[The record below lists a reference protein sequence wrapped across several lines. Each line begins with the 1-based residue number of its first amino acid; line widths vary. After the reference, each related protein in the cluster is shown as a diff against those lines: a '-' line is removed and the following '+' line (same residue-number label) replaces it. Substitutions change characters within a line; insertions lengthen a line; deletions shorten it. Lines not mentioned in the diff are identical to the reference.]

1 MGWRDK
7 YKVHPAADV
16 FPMMSDDELAKLGED
31 IKANGLLEPVTFSYP
46 PSGATL
52 VEAIGEL
59 LDGRNRLEAMERAGI
74 EIHLCGMSTTLAREV
89 DPVAF
94 IIGKNIHRRHLS
106 KQQQA
111 DLIVAAHKA
120 SRQDGEVPK
129 RHVKGKAGSSK
140 DESKAAIV
148 ASAAEHG
155 ISKRTV
161 ERAIAKSEGKTPKA
175 KSDDDADRMAEIAK
189 GKYLTLDG
197 PMSDKQYQKY
207 DKRRQGP
214 GSYMVEAITLDARC
228 FRNGVTLGTREEAE
242 AYIEFHVRYEVE
254 GFAVA
259 SIIQCD
265 DAPNCDIARKSRG
278 GRVTLFHAEGECF
291 LLGWRETGQP
301 PANESVE
308 AVRSTAKAWADLA
321 AKVAASKRAVSER
334 PCKRC
339 GGSGRITGKT
349 GTSYDCDCVRGEAA

>member
-1 MGWRDK
+1 MGWRDR

-16 FPMMSDDELAKLGED
+16 FPMMLEEELEAVGKD
-31 IKANGLLEPVTFSYP
+31 IKANGLKHPITFWHP
-46 PSGATL
+46 PAKP
-52 VEAIGEL
+52 EL
-59 LDGRNRLEAMERAGI
+59 AEMIDGRNRMEAMERAGA
-74 EIHLCGMSTTLAREV
+74 EDAYHEHYVHCGTPEQWVITL
-89 DPVAF
+89 
-94 IIGKNIHRRHLS
+94 NIHRRHLT

-111 DLIVAAHKA
+111 DLIVAVHKA

-161 ERAIAKSEGKTPKA
+161 ERAIGKSEGKTPKA
-175 KSDDDADRMAEIAK
+175 KSDDDADRVAEIAK